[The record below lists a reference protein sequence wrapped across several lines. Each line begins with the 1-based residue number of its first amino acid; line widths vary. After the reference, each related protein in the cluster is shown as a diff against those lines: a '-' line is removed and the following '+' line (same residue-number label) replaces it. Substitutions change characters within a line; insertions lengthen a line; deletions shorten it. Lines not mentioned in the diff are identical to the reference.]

1 MIKYLLGRA
10 STGKFRFAVVEC
22 DEEWHSIG
30 DGRAGYIIQR
40 SYGQVRG
47 KTTLSPQIIVDR
59 TKQKRNWQEQYTL
72 QFNSEVK
79 KYLDKGYKEIDKHPN
94 EYTDDELL
102 SIFGDVK
109 TNQYGVIKPQLAK
122 QADKVTNPKIFN
134 KEWLISRKLDGVKA
148 LFYWDGKEV
157 HTASRGGEHYDYST
171 THLRTNPSLV
181 AFFKDNPTVI
191 LDGELFVRGKTL
203 QQISGAARME
213 KNAYD
218 CDWLQY
224 WIYDCYDSSNIDMP
238 AKDRYTDILINKLN
252 KINGIFVYMGV
263 DDDEISDSIRILYH
277 EYVTGWDNMKAL
289 HDKWVAEG
297 FEGAVITDPSKP
309 YKVGSRC
316 NNLIKI
322 KQYKSEDFTVVGYK
336 LGLRGS
342 EDMTFTCELEDGRT
356 FEAMPVGNREIKAEY
371 VENFET
377 KYKGHKAECTF
388 FNYSDDGIPTQP
400 KLRIFR
406 FDLE

>member
-1 MIKYLLGRA
+1 MIKYLLGKA
-10 STGKFRFAVVEC
+10 LTGKMRYAVVEC
-22 DEEWHSIG
+22 DEEWHEPEH
-30 DGRAGYIIQR
+30 GYIIQR
-40 SYGQVRG
+40 SYGQVQG
-47 KTTLSPQIIVDR
+47 KNTLSPAIVVDR
-59 TKQKRNWQEQYTL
+59 TKQKRNWKEQYTL

-79 KYLDKGYKEIDKHPN
+79 KFLDKGYIEVEKHPN
-94 EYTDDELL
+94 EYSLEELEA
-102 SIFGDVK
+102 IFGDVK

-122 QADKVTNPKIFN
+122 QADKVTNPKIFE
-134 KEWLISRKLDGVKA
+134 KKWLISRKLDGVKA
-148 LFYWDGKEV
+148 LFYYKDGEI
-157 HTASRGGEHYDYST
+157 HTASRGGEDYDVAT
-171 THLRTNPSLV
+171 THLREDPKLLK
-181 AFFKDNPTVI
+181 FFETHPTVI

-224 WIYDCYDSSNIDMP
+224 WIYDCYDTDYPDIVASV
-238 AKDRYTDILINKLN
+238 RYRFLIEICEYYDIPMYLSIK
-252 KINGIFVYMGV
+252 
-263 DDDEISDSIRILYH
+263 DDEHNVPIRLLLH
-277 EYVTGWDNMKAL
+277 EYVEGWDNMKKL

-309 YKVGSRC
+309 YKPGARC

-322 KQYKSEDFTVVGYK
+322 KEYKSEDFKVIGYK

-356 FEAMPVGNREIKAEY
+356 FEAMPVGDRATKKEY
-371 VENFET
+371 VENFDN
-377 KYKGHKAECTF
+377 KYKGHKAECTY
-388 FNYSDDGIPTQP
+388 FNLSDEGVPTQP
-400 KLRIFR
+400 KLRVFR

>member
-1 MIKYLLGRA
+1 MIKYLLGKA
-10 STGKFRFAVVEC
+10 STGKFRFTVVEC
-22 DEEWHSIG
+22 DEEWHEPEH
-30 DGRAGYIIQR
+30 GYVIQR
-40 SYGQVRG
+40 SYGQVGG
-47 KTTLSPQIIVDR
+47 KTTLSPKIIVDR
-59 TKQKRNWQEQYTL
+59 TKQKRNWKEQYTL

-79 KYLDKGYKEIDKHPN
+79 KFLDKGYVEVEKHPE
-94 EYTDDELL
+94 EYTLDELQ
-102 SIFGDVK
+102 SIFGEVK

-148 LFYWDGKEV
+148 LFYYKDGEI
-157 HTASRGGEHYDYST
+157 HTASRGGEDYDPAT
-171 THLRTNPSLV
+171 THLREYQPLID
-181 AFFKDNPTVI
+181 FFKANPTII

-252 KINGIFVYMGV
+252 KINGIFVYTGV
-263 DDDEISDSIRILYH
+263 NDDEISDSIRILYH
-277 EYVTGWDNMKAL
+277 EYVTGWDNMKKL

-322 KQYKSEDFTVVGYK
+322 KQYKSEDFTVIGYK

-342 EDMTFTCELEDGRT
+342 EDMTFTCELEDGKT
-356 FEAMPVGNREIKAEY
+356 FEAMPVGDRATKAEY
-371 VENFET
+371 VENFDN
-377 KYKGHKAECTF
+377 KYRGHKAECTF

>member
-1 MIKYLLGRA
+1 MIKYLLGKA
-10 STGKFRFAVVEC
+10 STGKMRYAVVEC
-22 DEEWHSIG
+22 DEEWHEPEH
-30 DGRAGYIIQR
+30 GYIIQR
-40 SYGQVRG
+40 SYGQVQG
-47 KTTLSPQIIVDR
+47 KNTLSPAIIVDK
-59 TKQKRNWQEQYTL
+59 TKQKRNWKEQYTL

-79 KYLDKGYKEIDKHPN
+79 KFLDKGYVEVEKHPN
-94 EYTDDELL
+94 EYTLDELQ

-122 QADKVTNPKIFN
+122 QADKVTNPKIFD

-148 LFYWDGKEV
+148 LFYYKDGEI
-157 HTASRGGEHYDYST
+157 HTASRGGEDYDPAT
-171 THLRTNPSLV
+171 THLREDPKLLK
-181 AFFKDNPTVI
+181 FFETHPTVI

-213 KNAYD
+213 KNAVD
-218 CDWLQY
+218 CDWLEY
-224 WIYDCYDSSNIDMP
+224 WIYDCYDTYVPDIVASV
-238 AKDRYTDILINKLN
+238 RYRFLVEICEYYDIPMYLSIK
-252 KINGIFVYMGV
+252 
-263 DDDEISDSIRILYH
+263 DDEHNVPIRLLLH
-277 EYVTGWDNMKAL
+277 EYVEGWDNMKKL

-309 YKVGSRC
+309 YKPGSRC

-322 KQYKSEDFTVVGYK
+322 KQYKSEDFMVVGYK

-342 EDMTFTCELEDGRT
+342 EDMTFTCALGDGRT
-356 FEAMPVGNREIKAEY
+356 FEAMPVGDRATKAEY
-371 VENFET
+371 VKNFDN
-377 KYKGHKAECTF
+377 KYRGHKAECTF

-406 FDLE
+406 FDLED

>member
-1 MIKYLLGRA
+1 MIKYLLGK
-10 STGKFRFAVVEC
+10 SSNGKFRYAVVEC
-22 DEEWHSIG
+22 DEEWHEPEH
-30 DGRAGYIIQR
+30 GYIIQR
-40 SYGQVRG
+40 SYGQVQG
-47 KTTLSPQIIVDR
+47 KNTLSPAIIVDK
-59 TKQKRNWQEQYTL
+59 TKQKRNWKEQYTL

-79 KYLDKGYKEIDKHPN
+79 KFLDKGYVEVDKHPN
-94 EYTDDELL
+94 EYSSTELEA
-102 SIFGDVK
+102 IFGDVK

-122 QADKVTNPKIFN
+122 QADKVTNTKIFD

-148 LFYWDGKEV
+148 LFYYKDGEI
-157 HTASRGGEHYDYST
+157 HTASRGGEDYDPAT
-171 THLRTNPSLV
+171 THLREDPKLLK
-181 AFFKDNPTVI
+181 FFETHPTVI

-224 WIYDCYDSSNIDMP
+224 WIYDCYDTYYPDIVASVRYKFLIDICE
-238 AKDRYTDILINKLN
+238 YYDIPMYLSIK
-252 KINGIFVYMGV
+252 
-263 DDDEISDSIRILYH
+263 DDEHNVPVRLLLH
-277 EYVTGWDNMKAL
+277 EYVEGWDNMKKL

-309 YKVGSRC
+309 YKPGSRC

-342 EDMTFTCELEDGRT
+342 EDMTFTCALGDGRT
-356 FEAMPVGNREIKAEY
+356 FEAMPVGDRATKAEY
-371 VENFET
+371 VKNFDN
-377 KYKGHKAECTF
+377 KYRGHKAECTF

>member
-1 MIKYLLGRA
+1 MIKYLLGK
-10 STGKFRFAVVEC
+10 SSNGKFRYAVVEC
-22 DEEWHSIG
+22 DEEWHEPEH
-30 DGRAGYIIQR
+30 GYIIQR
-40 SYGQVRG
+40 SYGQVQG
-47 KTTLSPQIIVDR
+47 KNTLSPAIIVDK
-59 TKQKRNWQEQYTL
+59 TKQKRNWKEQYTL

-79 KYLDKGYKEIDKHPN
+79 KFLDKGYVEVDKHPN
-94 EYTDDELL
+94 EYSSAELEA
-102 SIFGDVK
+102 IFGDVK

-122 QADKVTNPKIFN
+122 QADKVTNTKIFD

-148 LFYWDGKEV
+148 LFYYKDGEI
-157 HTASRGGEHYDYST
+157 HTASRGGEDYDAAT
-171 THLRTNPSLV
+171 THLREDPKLLK
-181 AFFKDNPTVI
+181 FFETHPTVI

-213 KNAYD
+213 KNAVD
-218 CDWLQY
+218 CDWLEY
-224 WIYDCYDSSNIDMP
+224 WIYDCYDTYVPDIVASV
-238 AKDRYTDILINKLN
+238 RYRFLVEICEYYDIPMYLSIK
-252 KINGIFVYMGV
+252 
-263 DDDEISDSIRILYH
+263 DDEHNVPIRLLLH
-277 EYVTGWDNMKAL
+277 EYVSGWDNMKTL

-309 YKVGSRC
+309 YKPGSRC

-356 FEAMPVGNREIKAEY
+356 FEAMPVGDRATKAEY
-371 VENFET
+371 VKNFDN
-377 KYKGHKAECTF
+377 KYKGHKAECTY

>member
-1 MIKYLLGRA
+1 MLQKFLLGK
-10 STGKFRFAVVEC
+10 STNGKFRFAVVEC
-22 DEEWHSIG
+22 DEEWHEPEH
-30 DGRAGYIIQR
+30 GYVIQR
-40 SYGQVRG
+40 SYGQVGG
-47 KTTLSPQIIVDR
+47 KTTLSPKIIVDR
-59 TKQKRNWQEQYTL
+59 TKQKRTWKEQYTL
-72 QFNSEVK
+72 QFNSETK
-79 KYLDKGYKEIDKHPN
+79 KFLDKGYVEVEKHPK
-94 EYTDDELL
+94 EYTLDELQ
-102 SIFGDVK
+102 SIFGEVK

-122 QADKVTNPKIFN
+122 QADKVTNPKIFE
-134 KEWLISRKLDGVKA
+134 KKWLISRKLDGVKA
-148 LFYWDGKEV
+148 LFYYKDGEI
-157 HTASRGGEHYDYST
+157 HTASRGGEDYDAAT
-171 THLRTNPSLV
+171 THLREDLKLLK
-181 AFFKDNPTVI
+181 FFEAHPTVI

-224 WIYDCYDSSNIDMP
+224 WVYDCYDSSNVDMI
-238 AKDRYTDILINKLN
+238 ASDRYKFLMLELCDNCDIPMYLTIE
-252 KINGIFVYMGV
+252 
-263 DDDEISDSIRILYH
+263 DDEHNVPIRLLLH
-277 EYVTGWDNMKAL
+277 EYVEGWDNMKKL

-342 EDMTFTCELEDGRT
+342 EDMTFTCALEDGRT
-356 FEAMPVGNREIKAEY
+356 FEAMPVGDRATKAEY
-371 VENFET
+371 VKNFDN
-377 KYKGHKAECTF
+377 KYRGHKAECTF

>member
-1 MIKYLLGRA
+1 MKEYLLSRA

-22 DEEWHSIG
+22 DEEWHEPEH
-30 DGRAGYIIQR
+30 GYIIQR
-40 SYGQVRG
+40 SYGQVGG
-47 KTTLSPQIIVDR
+47 KTTLSPKIIIDR
-59 TKQKRNWQEQYTL
+59 TKQNRNWKEQYTL

-79 KYLDKGYKEIDKHPN
+79 KFLDKGYIKVPSDPN
-94 EYTDDELL
+94 TYSEEKCIEL
-102 SIFGDVK
+102 FGEVK

-122 QADKVTNPKIFN
+122 QADKVTNKKIFD

-171 THLRTNPSLV
+171 IHLRENPNLIT
-181 AFFKDNPTVI
+181 FFKANPTVI
-191 LDGELFVRGKTL
+191 LDGELFKRFKTL

-218 CDWLQY
+218 CDWLEY
-224 WIYDCYDSSNIDMP
+224 WVYDYYDTANPDIIAEDRWKFLVGNFAQANNIPIYSVVLDDYAEAPI
-238 AKDRYTDILINKLN
+238 KLL
-252 KINGIFVYMGV
+252 F
-263 DDDEISDSIRILYH
+263 H
-277 EYVTGWDNMKAL
+277 EHVSGWDNMNKL
-289 HDKWVAEG
+289 HDQWVAEG
-297 FEGAVITDPSKP
+297 FEGAVITDPNKSYKP
-309 YKVGSRC
+309 GSRC

-322 KQYKSEDFTVVGYK
+322 KHYQSEDFKVIGYK

-356 FEAMPVGNREIKAEY
+356 FEAMPCGDRATKAEY

-388 FNYSDDGIPTQP
+388 FNYSDDNIPTQP
-400 KLRIFR
+400 KMRVFR

>member
-1 MIKYLLGRA
+1 MIKYLLGKA

-22 DEEWHSIG
+22 DEEWHEPEH
-30 DGRAGYIIQR
+30 GYVIQR
-40 SYGQVRG
+40 SYGQVGG
-47 KTTLSPQIIVDR
+47 KTTLSPKIIVDK
-59 TKQKRNWQEQYTL
+59 TKQKRTWKEQYTL
-72 QFNSEVK
+72 QFNSETK
-79 KYLDKGYKEIDKHPN
+79 KFLDKGYVEVEKHPN
-94 EYTDDELL
+94 EYTLDELQ
-102 SIFGDVK
+102 SIFGDIK

-122 QADKVTNPKIFN
+122 QADKVTNPKIFE
-134 KEWLISRKLDGVKA
+134 KKWLISRKLDGVKA
-148 LFYWDGKEV
+148 LFYYKDGV
-157 HTASRGGEHYDYST
+157 IHTASRGGEDYDAAT
-171 THLRTNPSLV
+171 THLREDLKLLK
-181 AFFKDNPTVI
+181 FFEAHPTVI

-224 WIYDCYDSSNIDMP
+224 WVYDCYDSSNVDMI
-238 AKDRYTDILINKLN
+238 ASDRYKFLMLGLCDNCDIPMYLTIE
-252 KINGIFVYMGV
+252 
-263 DDDEISDSIRILYH
+263 DDEHNVPIRLLLH
-277 EYVTGWDNMKAL
+277 EYVEGWDNMKKL

-342 EDMTFTCELEDGRT
+342 EDMTFTCALEDGRT
-356 FEAMPVGNREIKAEY
+356 FEAMPVGDRATKAEY
-371 VENFET
+371 VKSFDN
-377 KYKGHKAECTF
+377 KYRGHKAECTF

>member
-1 MIKYLLGRA
+1 MIKYLLGKA
-10 STGKFRFAVVEC
+10 STGKMRYAVVEC
-22 DEEWHSIG
+22 DEEWHEPEH
-30 DGRAGYIIQR
+30 GYIIQR
-40 SYGQVRG
+40 SYGQVQG
-47 KTTLSPQIIVDR
+47 KNTLSPAIIVDK
-59 TKQKRNWQEQYTL
+59 TKQKRNWKEQYTL

-79 KYLDKGYKEIDKHPN
+79 KFLDKGYVETDKHPN
-94 EYTDDELL
+94 EYSSAELEA
-102 SIFGDVK
+102 IFGDVK

-122 QADKVTNPKIFN
+122 QADKVTNTKIFD

-148 LFYWDGKEV
+148 LFYYKDGEI

-171 THLRTNPSLV
+171 EHLRTYPPLV
-181 AFFKDNPTVI
+181 SFFKENPTVI
-191 LDGELFVRGKTL
+191 LDGELFVRGKSL

-224 WIYDCYDSSNIDMP
+224 WIYDCYDKSDP
-238 AKDRYTDILINKLN
+238 EKTAVDRWTFLVDELN
-252 KINGIFVYMGV
+252 HKNGIFVYCNPG
-263 DDDEISDSIRILYH
+263 DDEIKDPIRLLKH
-277 EYVTGWDNMKAL
+277 QLVEGWDNMKVL
-289 HDKWVAEG
+289 HDLWVSEG

-309 YKVGSRC
+309 YKPGARC

-322 KQYKSEDFTVVGYK
+322 KEYKSEDFKVIGYK

-356 FEAMPVGNREIKAEY
+356 FEAMPCGTREDKEEY
-371 VENFET
+371 ISNFDV
-377 KYKGHKAECTF
+377 KYKNKYGECTF

-400 KLRIFR
+400 KFRVFR

>member
-1 MIKYLLGRA
+1 MIKYLLGKA

-22 DEEWHSIG
+22 DEEWHEPEH
-30 DGRAGYIIQR
+30 GYVIQR
-40 SYGQVRG
+40 SYGQVGG
-47 KTTLSPQIIVDR
+47 KTTLSPKIIVDR
-59 TKQKRNWQEQYTL
+59 TKQKRTWKEQYTL
-72 QFNSEVK
+72 QFNSETK
-79 KYLDKGYKEIDKHPN
+79 KFLDKGYVEVEKHPE
-94 EYTDDELL
+94 EYTLDELQ
-102 SIFGDVK
+102 SIFGEVK

-122 QADKVTNPKIFN
+122 QADKVTNPKIFD

-148 LFYWDGKEV
+148 LFYYKDGEI
-157 HTASRGGEHYDYST
+157 HTASRGGEDYDPAT
-171 THLRTNPSLV
+171 THLREYPPLIN
-181 AFFKDNPTVI
+181 FFKANPTII

-213 KNAYD
+213 KNAVD

-224 WIYDCYDSSNIDMP
+224 WIYDCYDTNNPDMI
-238 AKDRYTDILINKLN
+238 AKERYKFLIEELN
-252 KINGIFVYMGV
+252 HKFEIFVYLTI
-263 DDDEISDSIRILYH
+263 DDDSIKDPIRILGH
-277 EYVTGWDNMKAL
+277 EYVEGWDNMKKL

-356 FEAMPVGNREIKAEY
+356 FEAMPVGDRATKAEY
-371 VENFET
+371 VENFDN
-377 KYKGHKAECTF
+377 KYRGHKAECTF

-406 FDLE
+406 FDLED